1 MVAEVES
8 DVEFFFEEIG
18 AALGVAKIF
27 GDIAASLD
35 FERDGAAL
43 EGSAHGLDAL
53 AMGMVEALGNADEGS
68 ESACDALV
76 IVVECGVRGMVPV
89 GRGLAVVIAHD
100 GADQVA
106 IAALESR
113 DIAVESQVLAVFV
126 MPAVAD
132 TVADVMEEG
141 AGFELHACLR
151 GQMVNGL

>member
-1 MVAEVES
+1 MVAEVEF

-35 FERDGAAL
+35 FERDSAAL

-53 AMGMVEALGNADEGS
+53 AVRMVKALGNADEGS
-68 ESACDALV
+68 KAACDALV
-76 IVVECGVRGMVPV
+76 IIVECGVRGMVSV
-89 GRGLAVVIAHD
+89 GRGLAVVIAHN

-113 DIAVESQVLAVFV
+113 DIAIESQVLTVFV
-126 MPAVAD
+126 MAAVAD
-132 TVADVMEEG
+132 TVANVMEEG
-141 AGFELHACLR
+141 ASFELNAGLR
-151 GQMVNGL
+151 GKMVNGL